1 MGVGTLA
8 WGPEKCLDQGA
19 VGERPVGAL
28 DDHGLEHS
36 FHGVEVL
43 QLHVD
48 IAQVGG
54 GQVSRLRAGALPPV
68 GKPQEPPDLVEGES
82 EIPRPADKR
91 QAFEVL
97 QAVAPVAARAPARRG
112 SSPMRS

>member
-54 GQVSRLRAGALPPV
+54 G
-68 GKPQEPPDLVEGES
+68 
-82 EIPRPADKR
+82 
-91 QAFEVL
+91 
-97 QAVAPVAARAPARRG
+97 
-112 SSPMRS
+112 